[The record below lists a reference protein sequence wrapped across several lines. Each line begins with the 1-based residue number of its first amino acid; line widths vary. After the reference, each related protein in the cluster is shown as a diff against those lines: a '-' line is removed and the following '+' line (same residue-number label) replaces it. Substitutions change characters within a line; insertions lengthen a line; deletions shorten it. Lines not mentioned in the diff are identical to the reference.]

1 MIVAPSDE
9 VLAQLRAALA
19 ARDEGLARA
28 HAATPAFSWRRRE
41 NGFPGLLWMIVGQQV
56 STAAAAA
63 IWDRVVSG
71 LGVVTPE
78 TVLARGLDDLRALGL
93 SLPKARYALALAE
106 AQASGAVDLDG
117 LGRLTDAE
125 ASEVLLS
132 MKGIGR
138 WTAETYLMFCEGRI
152 DVFPAGDIALQEAIR
167 WADRLEQRPTQDA
180 AYARAEAWAPHRSV
194 AAHLLWAW
202 YGAVRRGE
210 APHPMKD
217 AA

>member
-28 HAATPAFSWRRRE
+28 HAAAPAISWRRRE
-41 NGFPGLLWMIVGQQV
+41 NGFPGLIWMIVGQQV
-56 STAAAAA
+56 STASAAA
-63 IWDRVVSG
+63 IWGRVEAD

-78 TVLARGLDDLRALGL
+78 TVLARDVEGMRELGL
-93 SLPKARYALALAE
+93 SLPKARYAVALAE
-106 AQASGAVDLDG
+106 SQASGAVDLDALGG
-117 LGRLTDAE
+117 LSDAE

-132 MKGIGR
+132 LKGIGR

-152 DVFPAGDIALQEAIR
+152 DVFPGGDIALQEAMR
-167 WADRLEQRPTQDA
+167 WADRLDRRPSQDE
-180 AYARAEAWAPHRSV
+180 AYARAEAWGPHRSV

-210 APHPMKD
+210 TPHPLRD

>member
-9 VLAQLRAALA
+9 VLAQLRASLA
-19 ARDEGLARA
+19 ERDEGLARA
-28 HAATPAFSWRRRE
+28 HAAAPVISWRRRE
-41 NGFPGLLWMIVGQQV
+41 NGFAGLLWMIVGQQV

-63 IWDRVVSG
+63 IWDRVEAG

-78 TVLARGLDDLRALGL
+78 TVLTRGVEGLRTLGL
-93 SLPKARYALALAE
+93 SLPKARYAIGLAE

-117 LGRLTDAE
+117 LGRLSDAE
-125 ASEVLLS
+125 ASAILLS
-132 MKGIGR
+132 LKGIGR

-167 WADRLEQRPTQDA
+167 WADRLERRPTQEET
-180 AYARAEAWAPHRSV
+180 YARAEAWAPHRSV

-210 APHPMKD
+210 TPHPMK
-217 AA
+217 AAA

>member
-63 IWDRVVSG
+63 IWDRVASG
-71 LGVVTPE
+71 LGVVTPK

>member
-9 VLAQLRAALA
+9 LLAELRAALA
-19 ARDEGLARA
+19 ARDPGLARA
-28 HAATPAFSWRRRE
+28 HAAAPTIRWRTRE
-41 NGFPGLLWMIVGQQV
+41 SGFPGMVWMIVGQQV

-63 IWDRVVSG
+63 IWDRVQAG
-71 LGVVTPE
+71 LGIVTPE

-93 SLPKARYALALAE
+93 SLPKARYVLALAE
-106 AQASGAVDLDG
+106 TQAAGAVDLDQV
-117 LGRLTDAE
+117 GRLPDEE
-125 ASEVLLS
+125 ALRILLS
-132 MKGIGR
+132 LKGIGR
-138 WTAETYLMFCEGRI
+138 WTAETWLMFCEGRI

-167 WADRLEQRPTQDA
+167 WADGLARRPTQDE
-180 AYARAEAWAPHRSV
+180 AYARSQAWAPYRSV

-210 APHPMKD
+210 APHPLKT